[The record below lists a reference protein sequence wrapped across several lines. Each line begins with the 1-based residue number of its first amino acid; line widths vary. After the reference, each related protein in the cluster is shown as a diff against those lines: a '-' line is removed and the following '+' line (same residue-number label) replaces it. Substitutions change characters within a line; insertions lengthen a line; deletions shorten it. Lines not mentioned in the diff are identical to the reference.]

1 MTTTALAQPAT
12 RIAARPWAHA
22 LRIGLIGGVS
32 AVLMALIGMIEA
44 FAKRSIIAGVIDL
57 GTLLILGSA
66 FLSGLFAARAASQS
80 AARTGTPV
88 GSAAM
93 VGQGALAGLVT
104 GLLLALLAAFI
115 NAVPEI
121 RDMFINATRGLVQLL
136 TFGMGVPA
144 GAVLLVALSAIVG
157 ALAGLFL
164 LIPVK
169 IRRSLAAATMT
180 VILVGLMQD
189 LLKVTFQNWPLSKPV
204 SSFLFASNGLTIPGA
219 VALFVLA
226 FAISWAW
233 NTRGAQ
239 ARARIESLP
248 LAQRRSL
255 NWGLL
260 FVTVIVLAVL
270 PWIVGLFFSE
280 VLVNVGL
287 YVLMALGLNI
297 VVGFAGLLDLGYV
310 AFYAIGAYTVALLTS
325 TSKEIVFAG
334 GLPFWVALP
343 FAIVMAMLA
352 GAILG
357 IPVLKIRGDYL
368 AIVTLG
374 FGEIIRLLALS
385 DFLKPILGGSR
396 GVELI
401 PKPAI
406 GPLEFATPQLLYYL
420 ILAGCLI
427 AIFISFRLKDSRQGR
442 AWMAMREDEDVA
454 QTMGINLVNTKLLAF
469 IIGAS
474 FAGIAG
480 AVFASKLAIIYPH
493 SFNLLISILVL
504 AVVII
509 GGMGSIPGVI
519 LGALVLVG
527 LPELLREFADYRLLL
542 YGAALVLMMLVR
554 PEGLWPEKARQ
565 RELHEAEEEAALS
578 GPAAAEEE
586 LAREGAAG

>member
-1 MTTTALAQPAT
+1 
-12 RIAARPWAHA
+12 
-22 LRIGLIGGVS
+22 V
-32 AVLMALIGMIEA
+32 
-44 FAKRSIIAGVIDL
+44 
-57 GTLLILGSA
+57 
-66 FLSGLFAARAASQS
+66 
-80 AARTGTPV
+80 
-88 GSAAM
+88 
-93 VGQGALAGLVT
+93 
-104 GLLLALLAAFI
+104 LALVI
-115 NAVPEI
+115 NAFPDV
-121 RDMFINATRGLVQLL
+121 RDMFINASPALVEVL
-136 TFGMGVPA
+136 TFGLGIPA
-144 GAVLLVALSAIVG
+144 GIVLLLVLGTTAGV
-157 ALAGLFL
+157 LAGLLQL
-164 LIPVK
+164 LPAIL
-169 IRRSLAAATMT
+169 RRSLMVATT
-180 VILVGLMQD
+180 AVILIGLMQE
-189 LLKVTFQNWPLSKPV
+189 LLRVTFQNWPILKPV
-204 SSFLFASNGLTIPGA
+204 SNFLFSSNGLTLAGA
-219 VALFVLA
+219 VVIFILVFALN
-226 FAISWAW
+226 WAW
-233 NTRGAQ
+233 AARGKQ
-239 ARARIESLP
+239 ARARIQSLP
-248 LAQRRSL
+248 QSQRQTL
-255 NWGLL
+255 NWVLFIVCGLL
-260 FVTVIVLAVL
+260 LLAL
-270 PWIVGLFFSE
+270 PWVGGLFFSE

-310 AFYAIGAYTVALLTS
+310 AFYAIGAYTVGLLTS
-325 TSKEIVFAG
+325 TSQEIVFAG

-343 FAIVMAMLA
+343 VAILMAMLF

-385 DFLKPILGGSR
+385 DFLKPVLGGSR
-396 GVELI
+396 GIEMI

-406 GPLEFATPQLLYYL
+406 GNFVFSGPQLLYYL

-427 AIFISFRLKDSRQGR
+427 AIFVSFRLKDSRQGR

-469 IIGAS
+469 VIGAS
-474 FAGIAG
+474 FAGVAG

-519 LGALVLVG
+519 IGALVLVG

-565 RELHEAEEEAALS
+565 RELHEAEQEVTVS
-578 GPAAAEEE
+578 GQAAAEEE

>member
-1 MTTTALAQPAT
+1 
-12 RIAARPWAHA
+12 
-22 LRIGLIGGVS
+22 
-32 AVLMALIGMIEA
+32 
-44 FAKRSIIAGVIDL
+44 
-57 GTLLILGSA
+57 
-66 FLSGLFAARAASQS
+66 
-80 AARTGTPV
+80 
-88 GSAAM
+88 
-93 VGQGALAGLVT
+93 
-104 GLLLALLAAFI
+104 
-115 NAVPEI
+115 
-121 RDMFINATRGLVQLL
+121 
-136 TFGMGVPA
+136 
-144 GAVLLVALSAIVG
+144 
-157 ALAGLFL
+157 
-164 LIPVK
+164 
-169 IRRSLAAATMT
+169 
-180 VILVGLMQD
+180 
-189 LLKVTFQNWPLSKPV
+189 
-204 SSFLFASNGLTIPGA
+204 
-219 VALFVLA
+219 
-226 FAISWAW
+226 
-233 NTRGAQ
+233 
-239 ARARIESLP
+239 
-248 LAQRRSL
+248 
-255 NWGLL
+255 
-260 FVTVIVLAVL
+260 
-270 PWIVGLFFSE
+270 
-280 VLVNVGL
+280 
-287 YVLMALGLNI
+287 
-297 VVGFAGLLDLGYV
+297 
-310 AFYAIGAYTVALLTS
+310 
-325 TSKEIVFAG
+325 
-334 GLPFWVALP
+334 
-343 FAIVMAMLA
+343 MAMLF

-401 PKPAI
+401 PKPSI

-469 IIGAS
+469 VIGAS
-474 FAGIAG
+474 FAGAAG

-519 LGALVLVG
+519 IGALVLVG

-565 RELHEAEEEAALS
+565 RELHEAEQEVTVS
-578 GPAAAEEE
+578 GQAAAEEE